1 MLARVAP
8 TVINLQQTTQSFRPV
23 CVDFNTCG
31 IELVLFP
38 MPAAINLCAVYIRA
52 DVRFGSLADILR
64 RDSDVRFTPKSGH
77 PKLAVA
83 LSRIS
88 DKHRRARQ
96 SNDDFGELAGL
107 RIDLDRAAMLFDN
120 DIVTYRKAEAG
131 TFSRWFGRKEGI
143 EHFVFDLGR
152 NASSIVANPDLH
164 SVAKVFR

>member
-1 MLARVAP
+1 
-8 TVINLQQTTQSFRPV
+8 
-23 CVDFNTCG
+23 
-31 IELVLFP
+31 
-38 MPAAINLCAVYIRA
+38 
-52 DVRFGSLADILR
+52 
-64 RDSDVRFTPKSGH
+64 
-77 PKLAVA
+77 VA

-164 SVAKVFR
+164 SVAKLFR